1 MASAMIQVLGFTLA
15 ALAVCVVGD
24 DGSCKSTPAV
34 QADYSL
40 VLAGTR
46 KSGIAFS
53 DLPGF
58 TRSVYQRDHALI
70 TPESRVWSPH
80 PGWTNSLT
88 SHLMS
93 PASGA
98 SFSMFLAVM
107 QAEGSAAPAVRS
119 SVERFVLVMEGA
131 AQVTGPE
138 ADTVQLAANHWVYF
152 PPNTTA
158 RLTSSSGAGLLVW
171 ERVYAAQGSPAFQ
184 HGFVDDSP
192 LLATPGEVF
201 QLRKLLPQTLDY
213 DFNIHVMDFQPGEH
227 LNVKMRMA
235 VVVVV
240 VVVVVVAVVVVVVAV
255 VVVVVA
261 VVVVVVVVAVQ
272 EIHYNQHGL
281 MLLEG
286 KGIYRLADNWYPVQA
301 GDAVW
306 MAPYVLQWYAA
317 LGTTRTRYIINKD
330 TTVDPLFS

>member
-40 VLAGTR
+40 VLAGAR

-138 ADTVQLAANHWVYF
+138 ADTLQLAANHWVYF

-227 LNVKMRMA
+227 LNVK
-235 VVVVV
+235 
-240 VVVVVVAVVVVVVAV
+240 
-255 VVVVVA
+255 
-261 VVVVVVVVAVQ
+261 